1 MIEIQDALIDKVSF
15 HRFSIDESRSIV
27 NDNDFQYNNEEDQHI
42 LKQIF
47 LKPFVAS
54 TLTNEFHHEID
65 INLNPLFQLASKIFE
80 GDDFAKKSQ
89 EIYTHLKTVSKH
101 PNIKDGDLFCIKFE
115 SIKLN
120 NGYYDALGI
129 YKVENKDSYIEVD
142 AAKHSALEFKKGIS
156 GRRFDKAC
164 LIIFDKKPY
173 TIFNIDNGKVET
185 EYWTNDF
192 LNLASK
198 NDSVNQTTQFLNLTK
213 QFIAK
218 ELPSQFDVT
227 KADQV
232 ELINKS
238 VDFFKTNDIFDIKDF
253 TKEVIEDP
261 GVSECFNRFKENY
274 QEKTDIEIPDSFAI
288 SDVAVKK
295 QTRSMKSVIK
305 LDKNFHIY
313 VHGSNQYIKKGYD
326 EATGMHYYQLFFKEE
341 L

>member
-15 HRFSIDESRSIV
+15 HRFSIDESRSVV
-27 NDNDFQYNNEEDQHI
+27 NDNDSQYNNEEDQQI

-47 LKPFVAS
+47 LKPFVSS

-65 INLNPLFQLASKIFE
+65 INLNPLFQLAKGIFE
-80 GDDFAKKSQ
+80 GDDFALRSKD
-89 EIYTHLKTVSKH
+89 IYTHLKTVSKH
-101 PNIKDGDLFCIKFE
+101 PNIKDGDFFCIKFE
-115 SIKLN
+115 SVKLN
-120 NGYYDALGI
+120 KGYFDALGI

-142 AAKHSALEFKKGIS
+142 AVKNGVLEFKKGIS
-156 GRRFDKAC
+156 GRKFDKAC

-173 TIFNIDNGKVET
+173 TVFNIDNGKVET

-238 VDFFKTNDIFDIKDF
+238 VDFFKSNDTFDIKDF
-253 TKEVIEDP
+253 AKEVIEDP
-261 GVSECFNRFKENY
+261 SVSECFNKYKHNY
-274 QEKTDIEIPDSFAI
+274 QEKADIDIPDNFAI